1 MRAKIDQIELSIAVM
16 VKKGERNN
24 QEREIAVI
32 DQYLPRAVKHTY
44 GVYEVHPRTNDSD
57 NRLPTELQTDS
68 MARFTGFKIEYET
81 GQGKMRAWLICE
93 CWLLSSALVIYPGL
107 VNQKRG
113 LLGLAD
119 LQPLGPMCPTLIII
133 MVIMIRTMTATNRE
147 YAVCRA

>member
-1 MRAKIDQIELSIAVM
+1 
-16 VKKGERNN
+16 
-24 QEREIAVI
+24 
-32 DQYLPRAVKHTY
+32 
-44 GVYEVHPRTNDSD
+44 
-57 NRLPTELQTDS
+57 

-81 GQGKMRAWLICE
+81 EQGKMRAWLICE

-119 LQPLGPMCPTLIII
+119 LQPLGPRCPTLIII
-133 MVIMIRTMTATNRE
+133 MVIMIRTVTARNLE